1 MAQLLSDG
9 APQGLVPAP
18 HGDRRAPPGR
28 AQGSAVAVW
37 ESEARGEQVVG
48 YLRLPFPQT
57 RKSPSRAPGWPPATA
72 MSPALA
78 VCAPHWTVP

>member
-9 APQGLVPAP
+9 ASQGLVPAP
-18 HGDRRAPPGR
+18 HGGRRAPPGHV
-28 AQGSAVAVW
+28 QGSVW
-37 ESEARGEQVVG
+37 ESEARDEQVVG

>member
-9 APQGLVPAP
+9 ASQGLVPAP
-18 HGDRRAPPGR
+18 HGGLPAPTGHV
-28 AQGSAVAVW
+28 QGSVVAVW